1 MPASA
6 GANAARA
13 LLVVGRA
20 GTASTIVLKGST
32 TITGIDW
39 INQGRASQD
48 AGIAIASTTG
58 APLAK
63 IWLPSLRHGSEAV
76 STRLLPVNLPG
87 GRYTVTL
94 LGAGQLSIEVRW
106 TAAARRISTHSSARL
121 KLSVKTNFQT
131 APFDA
136 RWPAT
141 IPAQATVIEGYIVYG
156 TSDLADV
163 RYCFQA
169 GQYACLAPLAG
180 YTGVSTSGG
189 TMYYLT
195 HDPGTLPPGVYQ
207 FGEIAVSDS
216 PSMQAGGF
224 VVMLYV

>member
-1 MPASA
+1 
-6 GANAARA
+6 
-13 LLVVGRA
+13 
-20 GTASTIVLKGST
+20 
-32 TITGIDW
+32 
-39 INQGRASQD
+39 
-48 AGIAIASTTG
+48 
-58 APLAK
+58 
-63 IWLPSLRHGSEAV
+63 
-76 STRLLPVNLPG
+76 
-87 GRYTVTL
+87 
-94 LGAGQLSIEVRW
+94 
-106 TAAARRISTHSSARL
+106 
-121 KLSVKTNFQT
+121 
-131 APFDA
+131 
-136 RWPAT
+136 
-141 IPAQATVIEGYIVYG
+141 VIEGYIVYG